1 MDMAKHNLVGLK
13 ELRVNLDKY
22 IKDVERGSSF
32 TVLRRSKPVF
42 RMAPVDAGESE
53 VEWGTI
59 FDADRDNKG
68 KGIAG
73 GEVLRIL
80 RRIKTHERARKTSSK
95 VK

>member
-1 MDMAKHNLVGLK
+1 MAKNNLVGLK
-13 ELRVNLDKY
+13 ELRINLDKY

-42 RMAPVDAGESE
+42 RIGPVDTEESE
-53 VEWGTI
+53 IGWDTL

-80 RRIKTHERARKTSSK
+80 RKIQANERTRKAVSKIK
-95 VK
+95 